1 MKKKFSLW
9 FWLIPLLYIG
19 VVLFFFYLQFSAKEQ
34 FSEKVGNLVISGETS
49 KGRDLNKQVI
59 HGLNIHINGFE
70 FNFSKKNPL
79 VIQIDDETE
88 IELAVK
94 SFYTFSKGIDL
105 QFDEGLT
112 IRFTIKDEYG
122 DSLSLEP
129 NVSFKFLDY
138 LTLSIPLDITKAK
151 TEKIAGLPLYL
162 LNSNSGSYFISL
174 PHGSDINLKTMHLT
188 LKKELHNQK
197 TTVYIER
204 TGNRKVNPYLYWFSK
219 IEYFVDR
226 KEYEAK
232 LNTFL
237 DESYQNWQKTQF
249 QGTESPLQVESLIAA
264 LFSES
269 LKRGD
274 YQKIFFPAVRQFRR
288 VMSMNPGELL
298 PAYTT
303 PYLGGLQKYY
313 NYLRGQ
319 ESIQIEKLTDQIKNS
334 DLSLL
339 QLPHLLRFILNHAP
353 FSLIEEVI
361 RLTDGINIEELS
373 TAELLALLDLYSDI
387 SSFIGFSDSTTLKIR
402 NIFSQRLLP
411 AIIETDHGFFLSQEK
426 RAGGLPMLTDEEYI
440 VDIYL
445 SIKGGSLLLSLGEL
459 LNEAAFSAI
468 GRNLIF
474 YALGRAAHTPDSS
487 HLPLR
492 LKINQNRIIEHS
504 GIIPVEDIYPLI
516 VDNKYLPRE
525 IPLYSYLYPG
535 SWIWTASQV
544 TDIEIAKDVYRFSL
558 SFPVKGS
565 HYLIIQGLK
574 PFSHLEL
581 HGIPWQPDARYFQ
594 YSDGWFY
601 EAESQTLYLK
611 LTHKNEIEKI
621 IIHY

>member
-1 MKKKFSLW
+1 MKRKFPLW
-9 FWLIPLLYIG
+9 YWVIPLLYIG

-34 FSEKVGNLVISGETS
+34 FSEKVGNLVISGES
-49 KGRDLNKQVI
+49 SRGRGLNKQVI

-79 VIQIDDETE
+79 IIQIEDETE
-88 IELAVK
+88 IKLAVK

-105 QFDEGLT
+105 QFAEGLT
-112 IRFTIKDEYG
+112 IRFTIQDESG
-122 DSLSLEP
+122 DTLALEP
-129 NVSFKFLDY
+129 IVSSKFLDY
-138 LTLSIPLDITKAK
+138 LTLSIPLDITQIK
-151 TEKIAGLPLYL
+151 TEKIAGLPLYS
-162 LNSNSGSYFISL
+162 LNSDSGSYFISL
-174 PHGSDINLKTMHLT
+174 PHGSDINLETKHLI

-197 TTVYIER
+197 ITAYIER
-204 TGNRKVNPYLYWFSK
+204 TGNSKVNPYLYWFSK
-219 IEYFVDR
+219 SENFVDR
-226 KEYEAK
+226 KEFDDG
-232 LNTFL
+232 LNTFI

-249 QGTESPLQVESLIAA
+249 HGTKSSWQAESIIAA

-274 YQKIFFPAVRQFRR
+274 YQKIFFTAVRQFRR
-288 VMSMNPGELL
+288 VMAANPGVLL

-313 NYLRGQ
+313 NYSHG
-319 ESIQIEKLTDQIKNS
+319 EKSIQIKKLTDQIRNS
-334 DLSLL
+334 DISLL
-339 QLPHLLRFILNHAP
+339 QFPHLLRFILNHAP

-361 RLTDGINIEELS
+361 RLTDGIDNEKLS
-373 TAELLALLDLYSDI
+373 IKELLALLDLYSDI
-387 SSFIGFSDSTTLKIR
+387 CSFIGFSDSTTTKIW
-402 NIFSQRLLP
+402 NIFSHRLMP
-411 AIIETDHGFFLSQEK
+411 SIIETGQGFFLSQEK
-426 RAGGLPMLTDEEYI
+426 PTGLPVATNEEYD
-440 VDIYL
+440 VDLYL
-445 SIKGGSLLLSLGEL
+445 SIKGGSLLLSLGNL

-474 YALGRAAHTPDSS
+474 SALGRATHTPDSS

-492 LKINQNRIIEHS
+492 LKINQNRIIEQS
-504 GIIPVEDIYPLI
+504 GIVPAEDVYPLI
-516 VDNKYLPRE
+516 AGNQYLPRE
-525 IPLYSYLYPG
+525 ITLYSYLYPG

-544 TDIEIAKDVYRFSL
+544 IDIEVSEDVYTFSL
-558 SFPVKGS
+558 SFPVKAS

-601 EAESQTLYLK
+601 EAESQTLFLK
-611 LTHKNEIEKI
+611 LTHKKEIEKVI
-621 IIHY
+621 IRY

>member
-9 FWLIPLLYIG
+9 YCLIPLLYIG
-19 VVLFFFYLQFSAKEQ
+19 VVLFFFYLQLSAKEQ
-34 FSEKVGNLVISGETS
+34 FSEKVGNLVISGERS
-49 KGRDLNKQVI
+49 KGRDLNQQVI
-59 HGLNIHINGFE
+59 HRLNIRINDFE

-79 VIQIDDETE
+79 IIQIEDETE

-94 SFYTFSKGIDL
+94 SFYTFSRGIDL

-112 IRFTIKDEYG
+112 IRFTIQDESG

-129 NVSFKFLDY
+129 ILSSKFLDY
-138 LTLSIPLDITKAK
+138 RTLSIPVDITKVK
-151 TEKIAGLPLYL
+151 TEKITGFPLYS
-162 LNSNSGSYFISL
+162 LNLDTGNYFIYL
-174 PHGSDINLKTMHLT
+174 PHGSDINFATKHLT
-188 LKKELHNQK
+188 LKREPHNQK
-197 TTVYIER
+197 ITVYIER
-204 TGNRKVNPYLYWFSK
+204 AVNRRVNPYLYWFSK
-219 IEYFVDR
+219 SEYFVDR
-226 KEYEAK
+226 KEFEDR

-237 DESYQNWQKTQF
+237 DESYQNWQKREF
-249 QGTESPLQVESLIAA
+249 RGTESPLQVESLIAA
-264 LFSES
+264 FFSES
-269 LKRGD
+269 LNRGD

-288 VMSMNPGELL
+288 VMSANPGELL

-313 NYLRGQ
+313 NYSREQ

-361 RLTDGINIEELS
+361 RLTDGIDIEELS
-373 TAELLALLDLYSDI
+373 TEELLALLDLYLDI
-387 SSFIGFSDSTTLKIR
+387 SSFIAFSDSTTLKIR

-411 AIIETDHGFFLSQEK
+411 AIIETDQGFFLSRGK
-426 RAGGLPMLTDEEYI
+426 TTAGLPMLTNEDYI
-440 VDIYL
+440 VDLYL

-474 YALGRAAHTPDSS
+474 SALGRAAHTPDSS

-492 LKINQNRIIEHS
+492 LEINQNRIIEQS

-516 VDNKYLPRE
+516 ADNEYLPRE

-544 TDIEIAKDVYRFSL
+544 IDIEITEDVYSFSL

-581 HGIPWQPDARYFQ
+581 HGIPWQLDARYFQ

-601 EAESQTLYLK
+601 ETESQTLFLK
-611 LTHKNEIEKI
+611 VTHKTEIEKI
-621 IIHY
+621 IIRY